1 MSFLLL
7 LGAVDMLRS
16 GISPETEY
24 LIVWALFSI
33 ADATWIRG
41 GK

>member
-1 MSFLLL
+1 MSLLL
-7 LGAVDMLRS
+7 LIGAIGLLRD
-16 GISPETEY
+16 GTIPDTDY

-41 GK
+41 VM